1 VFPGGRQVAAVGWA
15 SDLEYP
21 LRAAAHRA
29 DVVAERRTGA
39 ARPSL
44 AAERAN
50 HGLIVASRS
59 LGIATGRVEKLS
71 PPEHFVPETSPEAD
85 NLYER
90 RCEPIFSLRRLMQRQ
105 DLNKRSIFVGSE

>member
-1 VFPGGRQVAAVGWA
+1 M
-15 SDLEYP
+15 
-21 LRAAAHRA
+21 
-29 DVVAERRTGA
+29 AERRTGA

-44 AAERAN
+44 AAETAN
-50 HGLIVASRS
+50 HALIVASRS

-71 PPEHFVPETSPEAD
+71 PPEHFVLETSPEAD

-105 DLNKRSIFVGSE
+105 DLNKRSIFVGSEL